1 MFKTLRIE
9 IDGHFH
15 GSSDV
20 PKPWV
25 AQIDGVDLKYGLART
40 FVQQLRDYTEARRAW
55 SGNKYGIV
63 AAFPLHDG
71 RLYEVSRLR
80 GTSSKRHVAREF
92 LVVGDGKI
100 CETTPAEALRLA
112 EPYPGPT
119 IEYSVPEG
127 TSITRIE
134 GIGSPTVCG
143 FVLVGSSISERLFVL
158 RENSIYQ
165 IATDLDRRLLVV
177 EDGRTRPISQRS
189 AAEYLF
195 KGLADDS

>member
-100 CETTPAEALRLA
+100 CEITPTEALRLA

-143 FVLVGSSISERLFVL
+143 FVLVGSSRSERLFVL

-165 IATDLDRRLLVV
+165 ITTELDQGLILV
-177 EDGRTRPISQRS
+177 EDGRTRSITQRA

-195 KGLADDS
+195 KDLANGS